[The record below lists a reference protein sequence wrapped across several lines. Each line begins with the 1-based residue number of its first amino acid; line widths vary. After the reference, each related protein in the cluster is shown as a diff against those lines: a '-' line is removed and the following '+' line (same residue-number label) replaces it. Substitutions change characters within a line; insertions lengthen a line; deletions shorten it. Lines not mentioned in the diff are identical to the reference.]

1 VLLGAFDR
9 SRVEAVLIAP
19 GPGLLVDRVRALG
32 VPVEFGA
39 PTRKLA
45 FGEAGRLARTLA
57 GRFDIVHAHG
67 PRASFWTARAARRAG
82 VKFVA
87 TIHELRWTTLPP
99 GPRRALWVGL
109 EDAALRR
116 ADHLIAV
123 SRTVRDAVTGRHPEW
138 AKRMSVVYGS
148 TPLLVNPG
156 PLVPRRRAS
165 GLRIVSIGRLDWVK
179 GLDVLLDAL
188 ADLSRRGIEFSADIA
203 GRGPLGS
210 ALRQQSSRLGLESR
224 VRWHEDEV
232 DVAGLLSGSDV
243 FVTATRFETFG
254 MAALEAMTFGLP
266 VVAPAIGGLAE
277 VVSSEAGILVDPE
290 PRASLPGRLAEGL
303 ARLAADPALRDRL
316 GARGAQDARERFG
329 PEALARGV
337 ETAYRNVLGL
347 QP

>member
-1 VLLGAFDR
+1 
-9 SRVEAVLIAP
+9 
-19 GPGLLVDRVRALG
+19 
-32 VPVEFGA
+32 
-39 PTRKLA
+39 
-45 FGEAGRLARTLA
+45 
-57 GRFDIVHAHG
+57 
-67 PRASFWTARAARRAG
+67 
-82 VKFVA
+82 
-87 TIHELRWTTLPP
+87 
-99 GPRRALWVGL
+99 
-109 EDAALRR
+109 
-116 ADHLIAV
+116 
-123 SRTVRDAVTGRHPEW
+123 
-138 AKRMSVVYGS
+138 
-148 TPLLVNPG
+148 
-156 PLVPRRRAS
+156 
-165 GLRIVSIGRLDWVK
+165 VSIGRLDWVK

-303 ARLAADPALRDRL
+303 ARLAAAPALRDRL